1 MAHIN
6 HFRNIHHVSRLSIR
20 QAIPPTCSNTSFG
33 AFCGTKEQRNMI
45 GLHEISR
52 CIGNKGI
59 VLIHNDPNFESN
71 LGGIYEINTQ
81 YRSNTNQ
88 CQLYLANQY
97 GSINSYYDPLYG
109 LTEGNILDSIAPIPA
124 DSRTLSEVQTL
135 RSILADYLE
144 IMSYRYSINNS
155 TFGDYPYNLDLLY
168 ELTRM
173 PYSELNNTVLSY
185 LPCEITNNLSH
196 RLSASEAQQ
205 KAFFAV
211 RSFALTL
218 SKCLWTYKGFLNHSK
233 LSIISAVSSK
243 NLISI
248 YVPGSRK
255 EILDYLAI
263 ELKTLNDINMPYL
276 LVTSGISISE
286 SNEFKKLF
294 LNDHKSLP
302 YSTGILSED
311 ISGIITTGNSP
322 SDLSGNAELSSL
334 FSQTQELFV
343 FSCPSTLAAAPFST
357 GIGNYYRQVDE
368 QHSDVHREAFHIFP
382 SHSSGVAHR
391 EVQQAIINPEE
402 LSSLGNGCLLYGS
415 NHPIPT
421 LVNHF
426 TF

>member
-6 HFRNIHHVSRLSIR
+6 HFRNINHVSRLSIR
-20 QAIPPTCSNTSFG
+20 QAIPPVYSNTSFG

-59 VLIHNDPNFESN
+59 VIIHNDPNFESN
-71 LGGIYEINTQ
+71 LGRIYEINTQ
-81 YRSNTNQ
+81 YRSNTNN

-97 GSINSYYDPLYG
+97 GSVNSYYDPLYG
-109 LTEGNILDSIAPIPA
+109 LTEGSILDSIAPIPA
-124 DSRTLSEVQTL
+124 DSRTLSEVQSL

-144 IMSYRYSINNS
+144 IMRYRYSINNS
-155 TFGDYPYNLDLLY
+155 TFGDSPYNLDLLY

-173 PYSELNNTVLSY
+173 PYSKLDSTVLSY
-185 LPCEITNNLSH
+185 LPNEITNTLSH

-218 SKCLWTYKGFLNHSK
+218 SKCLWTHKGFFNHSK

-276 LVTSGISISE
+276 LITSGISISE
-286 SNEFKKLF
+286 SSEFKKLF
-294 LNDHKSLP
+294 LNDHKSLQ

-311 ISGIITTGNSP
+311 ISGIITTGNNP

-334 FSQTQELFV
+334 FSQTQEMFV
-343 FSCPSTLAAAPFST
+343 FSCPSTLAAVPFST
-357 GIGNYYRQVDE
+357 GIGNYYRQVTE
-368 QHSDVHREAFHIFP
+368 QHSDIHREAFHIFP
-382 SHSSGVAHR
+382 SLSHGVARR

-402 LSSLGNGCLLYGS
+402 LSNLGNGCLLYGS
-415 NHPIPT
+415 NHPTPT